1 MIVMIHFQNKKVP
14 VYSDDT
20 NEKKKLGL
28 LKAALEHKLIKG
40 KKAIKTCLN
49 SLISI
54 EIIGSEAILHAHN
67 ERDTLVL
74 SLY

>member
-1 MIVMIHFQNKKVP
+1 MTIFINFQNRKVP
-14 VYSDDT
+14 VYSDDM
-20 NEKKKLGL
+20 NEKKKLSL
-28 LKAALEHKLIKG
+28 LKSALENKLAKG

-54 EIIGSEAILHAHN
+54 EIVGSEAILHAHN